1 MTSGY
6 FNLPGGVEDILSE
19 RALELENLRR
29 TLIDLYSQKGFSLVY
44 PSIIEFAD
52 AIGGEV
58 NSELKKRA
66 FTFSDNSIS
75 GDLAIRPD
83 ISQQIARIDQASN
96 SEEIKKYC
104 YAGEV
109 IKKRKDSFAKSILA
123 IKSGVEIF
131 GSDSSEIEII
141 DLLLESLDLVGLTSS
156 CLSLGRTEVLDEI
169 IKDEN
174 LPEFKEK
181 KLREIISDKSESDL
195 IEWSDTNKVDKKSL
209 GKIIT
214 LMHSYGDIQCLE
226 KISSFSK
233 LAKNSVENLKAITEK
248 ISHENIHIDM
258 TDFPGFNYHQG
269 LVFSVHSQNFGFA
282 IANGGQYSYQK
293 NSKEK
298 RSAIGFDI
306 DLISLLNIKENDK

>member
-75 GDLAIRPD
+75 SDIAIRPD

-109 IKKRKDSFAKSILA
+109 IKKRKD
-123 IKSGVEIF
+123 
-131 GSDSSEIEII
+131 
-141 DLLLESLDLVGLTSS
+141 
-156 CLSLGRTEVLDEI
+156 LSL
-169 IKDEN
+169 
-174 LPEFKEK
+174 
-181 KLREIISDKSESDL
+181 
-195 IEWSDTNKVDKKSL
+195 
-209 GKIIT
+209 
-214 LMHSYGDIQCLE
+214 
-226 KISSFSK
+226 
-233 LAKNSVENLKAITEK
+233 
-248 ISHENIHIDM
+248 IHI
-258 TDFPGFNYHQG
+258 
-269 LVFSVHSQNFGFA
+269 
-282 IANGGQYSYQK
+282 
-293 NSKEK
+293 
-298 RSAIGFDI
+298 
-306 DLISLLNIKENDK
+306 

>member
-52 AIGGEV
+52 SIGGEV

-66 FTFSDNSIS
+66 FTFSDNSILS
-75 GDLAIRPD
+75 DLAIRPD

-104 YAGEV
+104 YAGEI

-174 LPEFKEK
+174 LPELKEK

-233 LAKNSVENLKAITEK
+233 LAKNSVENLRAITEK

>member
-58 NSELKKRA
+58 DSELKKRA

-75 GDLAIRPD
+75 SDIAIRPD

-195 IEWSDTNKVDKKSL
+195 IEWSDINKVDKKSL

-233 LAKNSVENLKAITEK
+233 LAKNSVDNLKAITEK

-306 DLISLLNIKENDK
+306 DLISLLNIKEKDK

>member
-29 TLIDLYSQKGFSLVY
+29 TLIDFYTKKGFSLVY

-52 AIGGEV
+52 ALGGEV

-75 GDLAIRPD
+75 SDIAIRPD

-109 IKKRKDSFAKSILA
+109 IKKRKDSFARSILA

-233 LAKNSVENLKAITEK
+233 LAKNSVENIKVITEK

>member
-75 GDLAIRPD
+75 SDIAIRPD

-96 SEEIKKYC
+96 S
-104 YAGEV
+104 EV

-233 LAKNSVENLKAITEK
+233 LAKNSVENLKVITEK

>member
-1 MTSGY
+1 MTTDY
-6 FNLPGGVEDILSE
+6 FNLPDGVEDILSE
-19 RALELENLRR
+19 RALELESLRR
-29 TLIDLYSQKGFSLVY
+29 TLIDLYSKKGFSLVY
-44 PSIIEFAD
+44 PSIIEYAD
-52 AIGGEV
+52 AIGGDV

-75 GDLAIRPD
+75 NDIAIRPD
-83 ISQQIARIDQASN
+83 ISQQIARIDQANN
-96 SEEIKKYC
+96 SKEIKKYC

-131 GSDSSEIEII
+131 GSDNSEIEIL
-141 DLLLESLDLVGLTSS
+141 DLLLESLDSVGLTSS

-174 LPEFKEK
+174 LSKPKEK
-181 KLREIISDKSESDL
+181 KLREIISNRSESNL
-195 IEWSDTNKVDKKSL
+195 IEWSDLNKINKSSL
-209 GKIIT
+209 EKIII
-214 LMHSYGDIQCLE
+214 LMHAYGDIRCLE

-233 LAKNSVENLKAITEK
+233 LAKNSVESLKVIVEK

-258 TDFPGFNYHQG
+258 TDFPGFNYHEG
-269 LVFSVHSQNFGFA
+269 LVFSVHADNFGFA
-282 IANGGQYSYQK
+282 IANGGQYSYQQA
-293 NSKEK
+293 SSEK
-298 RSAIGFDI
+298 RCAIGFDI

>member
-66 FTFSDNSIS
+66 FTFSDNSIPS
-75 GDLAIRPD
+75 DIAIRPD

-169 IKDEN
+169 IRDEN

-282 IANGGQYSYQK
+282 IANGGQYSYRK

>member
-75 GDLAIRPD
+75 SDLAIRPD

>member
-19 RALELENLRR
+19 RALDLENLRR

-75 GDLAIRPD
+75 SDLAIRPD

-109 IKKRKDSFAKSILA
+109 IKKRKDSFARSILA

-233 LAKNSVENLKAITEK
+233 LAKNSVENIKVITEK

>member
-1 MTSGY
+1 MTTDY
-6 FNLPGGVEDILSE
+6 FNLPDGVEDILSE
-19 RALELENLRR
+19 RALELESLRR
-29 TLIDLYSQKGFSLVY
+29 TLIDLYSKKGFSLVY
-44 PSIIEFAD
+44 PSIIEYAD
-52 AIGGEV
+52 AIGGDV

-75 GDLAIRPD
+75 NDIAIRPD
-83 ISQQIARIDQASN
+83 ISQQIARIDQANN
-96 SEEIKKYC
+96 SKEIKKYC

-131 GSDSSEIEII
+131 GSDNSEIEIL
-141 DLLLESLDLVGLTSS
+141 DLLLESLDSVGLTSS

-174 LPEFKEK
+174 LSKPKEK
-181 KLREIISDKSESDL
+181 KLREIISNRSESNL
-195 IEWSDTNKVDKKSL
+195 IEWSDLNKINKSSL
-209 GKIIT
+209 EKIII
-214 LMHSYGDIQCLE
+214 LMHAYGDIRCLE

-233 LAKNSVENLKAITEK
+233 LAKNSVESLKVIVEK

-258 TDFPGFNYHQG
+258 TDFPGFNYHEG
-269 LVFSVHSQNFGFA
+269 LVFSVHADNFGFA
-282 IANGGQYSYQK
+282 IANGGQYSYQQT
-293 NSKEK
+293 SSEK

>member
-75 GDLAIRPD
+75 SDLAIRPD

-109 IKKRKDSFAKSILA
+109 IKKRKDSFAKSILT

-233 LAKNSVENLKAITEK
+233 LAKISVENLKAITEK

-306 DLISLLNIKENDK
+306 DLISLLNIKEKDK

>member
-52 AIGGEV
+52 SIGGEV

-66 FTFSDNSIS
+66 FTFSDNSILS
-75 GDLAIRPD
+75 DLAIRPD

-233 LAKNSVENLKAITEK
+233 LAKNSVENLKVITEK

>member
-6 FNLPGGVEDILSE
+6 FNLPGGVEDILSG

-52 AIGGEV
+52 AIGGEE
-58 NSELKKRA
+58 NSELKKRS

-75 GDLAIRPD
+75 GDIAIRPD
-83 ISQQIARIDQASN
+83 ISQQIARIDQANN

-174 LPEFKEK
+174 LPELKEK

-293 NSKEK
+293 NSEEK

>member
-1 MTSGY
+1 MTTDY
-6 FNLPGGVEDILSE
+6 FNLPEGVEDILSE
-19 RALELENLRR
+19 RALELESLRR
-29 TLIDLYSQKGFSLVY
+29 TLIDLYSKKGFSLVY
-44 PSIIEFAD
+44 PSIIEYAD
-52 AIGGEV
+52 AIGGDV

-75 GDLAIRPD
+75 NDIAIRPD
-83 ISQQIARIDQASN
+83 ISQQIARIDQANN
-96 SEEIKKYC
+96 SKEIKKYC

-131 GSDSSEIEII
+131 GSDNSEIEIL
-141 DLLLESLDLVGLTSS
+141 DLLLESLDSVGLTSS

-174 LPEFKEK
+174 LSKPKEK
-181 KLREIISDKSESDL
+181 KLREIISNRSESNL
-195 IEWSDTNKVDKKSL
+195 IEWSDLNKINKNSL
-209 GKIIT
+209 EKIII
-214 LMHSYGDIQCLE
+214 LMHAYGDIRCLE

-233 LAKNSVENLKAITEK
+233 LAKNSVESLKVIVEK

-258 TDFPGFNYHQG
+258 TDFPGFNYHEG
-269 LVFSVHSQNFGFA
+269 LVFSVHADNFGFA
-282 IANGGQYSYQK
+282 IANGGQYSYQQA
-293 NSKEK
+293 SSEK

>member
-75 GDLAIRPD
+75 SDIAIRPD

-109 IKKRKDSFAKSILA
+109 IKKRKDSFARSILA

-282 IANGGQYSYQK
+282 IANGGQYFYQK
-293 NSKEK
+293 NLEEK

>member
-75 GDLAIRPD
+75 SDIAIRPD

-174 LPEFKEK
+174 LPELKEK
-181 KLREIISDKSESDL
+181 KLREIISDKSESNL
-195 IEWSDTNKVDKKSL
+195 IEWSDSNKVDKKSL

>member
-75 GDLAIRPD
+75 SDIAIRPD

-233 LAKNSVENLKAITEK
+233 LAKNSVENLRAITEK

-306 DLISLLNIKENDK
+306 DLISLLNIKEKDK

>member
-75 GDLAIRPD
+75 SDIAIRPD

-214 LMHSYGDIQCLE
+214 LMHSYGNIQCLE

-233 LAKNSVENLKAITEK
+233 LAKNSVENLRAITEK

>member
-1 MTSGY
+1 MTTDY
-6 FNLPGGVEDILSE
+6 FNLPDGVEDILSE
-19 RALELENLRR
+19 RALELESLRR
-29 TLIDLYSQKGFSLVY
+29 TLIDLYSKKGFSLVY
-44 PSIIEFAD
+44 PSIIEYAD
-52 AIGGEV
+52 AIGGDV

-75 GDLAIRPD
+75 NDIAIRPD
-83 ISQQIARIDQASN
+83 ISQQIARIDQANN
-96 SEEIKKYC
+96 SKEIKKYC

-131 GSDSSEIEII
+131 GSDNSEIEIL
-141 DLLLESLDLVGLTSS
+141 DLLFESLDSVGLTSS

-174 LPEFKEK
+174 LSKPKEK
-181 KLREIISDKSESDL
+181 KLREIISNRSESNL
-195 IEWSDTNKVDKKSL
+195 IEWSDLNKINKSSL
-209 GKIIT
+209 EKIII
-214 LMHSYGDIQCLE
+214 LMHAYGDIRCLE

-233 LAKNSVENLKAITEK
+233 LAENSVESLKVIIEK

-258 TDFPGFNYHQG
+258 TDFPGFNYHEG
-269 LVFSVHSQNFGFA
+269 LVFSVHSDNFGFA

-293 NSKEK
+293 ASSEK

>member
-75 GDLAIRPD
+75 SDIAIRPD

-174 LPEFKEK
+174 LPELKEK
-181 KLREIISDKSESDL
+181 KLREIISDKSESNL
-195 IEWSDTNKVDKKSL
+195 IEWSDSNKLDKKSL

>member
-52 AIGGEV
+52 SIGGEV

-66 FTFSDNSIS
+66 FTFSDNSILS
-75 GDLAIRPD
+75 DLAIRPD

-104 YAGEV
+104 YAGEI

-233 LAKNSVENLKAITEK
+233 LAKNSVENLRAITEK